1 MLCPCCEVPPSIH
14 SQLTVLAHTGTHILS
29 WSRERGG
36 QTSIY
41 MSVARHTRGL
51 GRCLFSPHSGARPSC
66 ALTVSLLFVSLV
78 PTPPPPPPAPPPP
91 LPAPSPWVIGDWI
104 GATEPRACLNLQLSS
119 YRVSHTSVWRVCF
132 HLSQLWRKTLETLT
146 NLHSFWLIHGCPC
159 LPSSVAGRPSP
170 KSSQASKRE
179 TLACKPQSIPATQVN
194 TKGLYKLHV
203 ARTGRGR
210 ASQRSWRPI
219 I

>member
-1 MLCPCCEVPPSIH
+1 
-14 SQLTVLAHTGTHILS
+14 
-29 WSRERGG
+29 
-36 QTSIY
+36 
-41 MSVARHTRGL
+41 MSV
-51 GRCLFSPHSGARPSC
+51 FSTFRSKPFLCSYSFSLVCVSCSNPPARP
-66 ALTVSLLFVSLV
+66 T
-78 PTPPPPPPAPPPP
+78 PTPAGPFT
-91 LPAPSPWVIGDWI
+91 LGNSDWI

-146 NLHSFWLIHGCPC
+146 NLHSFWFIHPCPC
-159 LPSSVAGRPSP
+159 LPSFVAGRPSP

-179 TLACKPQSIPATQVN
+179 TLACKPQPIPATQVN
-194 TKGLYKLHV
+194 TKGLCKLHV
-203 ARTGRGR
+203 ARTERGR